1 MKRFCVFALVIIMLL
16 STSALAAK
24 YPIML
29 KDDGIKVIVR
39 DAYYKHS
46 DFDDSHELVFDVEA
60 SNETKENYM
69 ITSIT
74 GYVNGWEVDAHA
86 YISVAAG
93 MKRKDTVYIK
103 LNDTN
108 LLSAADLQKLTEVK
122 VKLAY
127 FPEDNV
133 MSNHKSISKKIN
145 VEWIKKHVK
154 NHK

>member
-1 MKRFCVFALVIIMLL
+1 MLLMANPRREEAFVMKRFCVFALVIIMLL

-86 YISVAAG
+86 YISVA
-93 MKRKDTVYIK
+93 
-103 LNDTN
+103 
-108 LLSAADLQKLTEVK
+108 
-122 VKLAY
+122 
-127 FPEDNV
+127 
-133 MSNHKSISKKIN
+133 KKIN
-145 VEWIKKHVK
+145 VEWIEKHVK